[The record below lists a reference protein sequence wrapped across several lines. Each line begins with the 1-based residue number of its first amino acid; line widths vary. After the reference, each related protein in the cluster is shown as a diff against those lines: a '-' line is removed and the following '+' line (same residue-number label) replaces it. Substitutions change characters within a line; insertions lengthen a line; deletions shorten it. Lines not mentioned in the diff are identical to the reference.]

1 MQGRIRSVKK
11 LATLVSLVL
20 VLAAPAGAA
29 VAKPKPK
36 PAPPAAAP
44 PGFPAMPQNWSHADI
59 NVTISGAS
67 HTIELDRGV
76 VLRVSPTSLR
86 IRRRDKTTTDVPL
99 TRTTVVVLVGK
110 KGKPNDG
117 IQVGMVAWTLRVDN
131 GPAVRVRAGY
141 GI

>member
-1 MQGRIRSVKK
+1 VKK
-11 LATLVSLVL
+11 LATLVLL
-20 VLAAPAGAA
+20 ALALAAPAVAA

-36 PAPPAAAP
+36 PESQAQP
-44 PGFPAMPQNWSHADI
+44 PGFPALPANWSHADI
-59 NVTISGAS
+59 NVTIAGAS
-67 HTIELDRGV
+67 HTIALDRGV

-86 IRRRDKTTTDVPL
+86 IRRRDKTMTDVPL
-99 TRTTVVVLVGK
+99 TRSTVVVLVGK